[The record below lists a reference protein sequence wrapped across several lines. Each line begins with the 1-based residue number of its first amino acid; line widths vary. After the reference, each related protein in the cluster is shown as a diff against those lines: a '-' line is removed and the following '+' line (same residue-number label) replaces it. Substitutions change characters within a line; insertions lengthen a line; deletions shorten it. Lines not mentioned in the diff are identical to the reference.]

1 MATNLTITLTEN
13 RPGAFAAVAGA
24 LADAGVNIDGVTEV
38 GGTVHLLVEEAARAR
53 QALEAAGHAVAA
65 EQEVLVLSVPDMP
78 GELARITR
86 SLATAGVNLTFVY
99 LATNTRIVLGVD
111 DLATA
116 RQTLGA

>member
-1 MATNLTITLTEN
+1 MATNLTITLTED

-24 LADAGVNIDGVTEV
+24 LGDAGVNIDGVTEV

-53 QALEAAGHAVAA
+53 QVLEAAGHAVAA
-65 EQEVLVLSVPDMP
+65 EREVLVLSLPDRP
-78 GELARITR
+78 GELARITH

-116 RQTLGA
+116 RQALGA